1 MTDESLTPNMHEVLF
16 WLDDGQWHDPAGL
29 YQKLGRAHDVG
40 STLSAMDKRCLIE
53 LRRVQRGKYD
63 WPEWRKLGN
72 AADCAED

>member
-1 MTDESLTPNMHEVLF
+1 MTDESLTPKKREVLF
-16 WLDDGQWHDPAGL
+16 WLDDGQWHDPADL
-29 YQKLGRAHDVG
+29 YPKLGRAHGVG
-40 STLSAMDKRCLIE
+40 STLSAMEKCGLIE